1 MALTAPTS
9 PFLYSANPLVKFTI
23 SRDYLN
29 HTHFVWCSDAFDCR
43 RHYLHVGPLGTPP
56 SSQPG
61 EIFERLRAATVE
73 RVDWADLSIAG
84 WKTKIKAMSVQW
96 KADGRI
102 DDDAEQEIMFLLDR
116 ADIGQWRP
124 LIYIIQRDKVAAR
137 LKPVALSSRASVE
150 MEYTLEDLQPHEFDV
165 IGP

>member
-1 MALTAPTS
+1 
-9 PFLYSANPLVKFTI
+9 
-23 SRDYLN
+23 
-29 HTHFVWCSDAFDCR
+29 
-43 RHYLHVGPLGTPP
+43 
-56 SSQPG
+56 
-61 EIFERLRAATVE
+61 
-73 RVDWADLSIAG
+73 
-84 WKTKIKAMSVQW
+84 MSVQW

-137 LKPVALSSRASVE
+137 LKPVTLSSRASVE
-150 MEYTLEDLQPHEFDV
+150 MEYMLEDLQPHEFDV

>member
-1 MALTAPTS
+1 M
-9 PFLYSANPLVKFTI
+9 
-23 SRDYLN
+23 
-29 HTHFVWCSDAFDCR
+29 
-43 RHYLHVGPLGTPP
+43 GTPP
-56 SSQPG
+56 SSNPG

-73 RVDWADLSIAG
+73 RVDWHEPAIAG
-84 WKTKIKAMSVQW
+84 WKTKIKAMSVKW
-96 KADGRI
+96 KSDGKI

-137 LKPVALSSRASVE
+137 LKPVALPSRASLE
-150 MEYTLEDLQPHEFDV
+150 MEYTVEDLQPHEFDV